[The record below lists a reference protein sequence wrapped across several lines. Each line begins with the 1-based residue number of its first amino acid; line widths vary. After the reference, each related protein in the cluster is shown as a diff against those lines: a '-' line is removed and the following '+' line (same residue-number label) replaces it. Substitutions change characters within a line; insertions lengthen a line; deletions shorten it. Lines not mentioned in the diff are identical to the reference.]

1 MVDEN
6 NIDDVIAQLA
16 REQDKPSS
24 DNYKPP
30 KLKVEPTEYSS
41 DKVITTFT
49 LTPKTIKLLQLV
61 KV

>member
-24 DNYKPP
+24 DNYKAP
-30 KLKVEPTEYSS
+30 KLKVEPTA
-41 DKVITTFT
+41 V
-49 LTPKTIKLLQLV
+49 TIFF
-61 KV
+61 